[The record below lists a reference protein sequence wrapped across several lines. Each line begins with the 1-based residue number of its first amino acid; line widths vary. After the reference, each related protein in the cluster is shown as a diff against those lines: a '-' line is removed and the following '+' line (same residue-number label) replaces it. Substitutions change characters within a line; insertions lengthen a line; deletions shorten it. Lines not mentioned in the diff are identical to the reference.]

1 MTDYVKNWEENRQDE
16 IKKLAGKGILPVAHD
31 VSTREKNGEK
41 VNPLEYRYWLMGQAA
56 GAVKDVQ
63 PAADIMNEMID
74 GAIAIMRSN
83 VGIISKI

>member
-1 MTDYVKNWEENRQDE
+1 M
-16 IKKLAGKGILPVAHD
+16 
-31 VSTREKNGEK
+31 
-41 VNPLEYRYWLMGQAA
+41 NPLEYRYWLMGQAA

-74 GAIAIMRSN
+74 GAIAIMRNN

>member
-1 MTDYVKNWEENRQDE
+1 MVTSSRCSF
-16 IKKLAGKGILPVAHD
+16 I
-31 VSTREKNGEK
+31 STRSKNGEE

-74 GAIAIMRSN
+74 GAIAIMRNN